1 MLAKPTDLD
10 RFSEAQRDL
19 LMLVLGDIGSQ
30 ETHYHSSY
38 IVCRVVEVVVK
49 AGIGWTN
56 HAKNNHQQ
64 KAWDRLAMI
73 ELIDMTTKD

>member
-10 RFSEAQRDL
+10 RFSDAQMDL

-49 AGIGWTN
+49 SWHWLN
-56 HAKNNHQQ
+56 QSCKNNHQQ

-73 ELIDMTTKD
+73 ELIDMTKD